1 MKRFANPGTNSDIRF
16 DGFNDRGTI
25 SP

>member
-16 DGFNDRGTI
+16 DGFNNRGTI